1 MPAHRLETLRSDLFY
16 GVRTLRASPAFAITS
31 ILTLALGIGGATAMF
46 TVIRSAPG
54 AQKGDILRLVIGRG
68 LALSVAGAGAGL
80 AGALALTG
88 VMKSLL
94 FQLSPTDPLTF
105 ASVPTLFVAA
115 AAAASYFPAR
125 RAASIDPMA
134 ALK

>member
-46 TVIRSAPG
+46 TVIRSAPR
-54 AQKGDILRLVIGRG
+54 AQKGDILRRG
-68 LALSVAGAGAGL
+68 LALSVVGAGL
-80 AGALALTG
+80 GVAGALALTG

-94 FQLSPTDPLTF
+94 FHLSPTDPLTF
-105 ASVPTLFVAA
+105 AAVPLLFVAV
-115 AAAASYFPAR
+115 AAAASYLPAR
-125 RAASIDPMA
+125 RAACIEPMA